1 MTTLVPM
8 PAPFAAVDPLLRRF
22 FAGDDA
28 AAAERLEELVRDE
41 ALPIIRGVAGVR
53 FRRDARDLDDICND
67 IVLQVVRRLRAARQ
81 EGGGEPIASFRAYV
95 ATAAYRGCDAY
106 LREKYPERHR
116 LRNRVQY
123 LLSHHPAFF
132 LRAGEGRR
140 WLCGL
145 VEHAELRDATPRLRE
160 LALREAEWMT
170 DGSLRGAKLAATCRE
185 VFTLA
190 AGPADLE
197 VLVSLLARGI
207 DERVIVAPSEETAAT
222 DAGAGVTFEQQSH
235 LRLLWSE
242 LRLLPRPQ
250 RVALL
255 LNLRDADGEEL
266 ISLLPLVGVAS
277 ITELAAALELD
288 PQTLALIWNELPW
301 PDQRIAALLG
311 LTRQQVI
318 NLRKSARER
327 LARRLRR

>member
-8 PAPFAAVDPLLRRF
+8 TAPFAALDPLLRRF

-28 AAAERLEELVRDE
+28 AAAEQLEELVRDE
-41 ALPIIRGVAGVR
+41 ALPIIRGVAGVS
-53 FRRDARDLDDICND
+53 FSRDARDLDDICND
-67 IVLQVVRRLRAARQ
+67 IVLQVVRRLRAARE

-123 LLSHHPAFF
+123 LLSHHPDFF
-132 LRAGEGRR
+132 LRAGETRR

-145 VEHAELRDATPRLRE
+145 AENAHAADATPRLRE
-160 LALREAEWMT
+160 LAVRGVEWVT
-170 DGSLRGAKLAATCRE
+170 DGSLRGAKLADTCRE
-185 VFTLA
+185 VLRLA
-190 AGPADLE
+190 GGPADLE
-197 VLVSLLARGI
+197 VLVSLLARGL
-207 DERVIVAPSEETAAT
+207 DEQAEAMTEDVAASEA
-222 DAGAGVTFEQQSH
+222 DACLTLEQQSH

-255 LNLRDADGEEL
+255 LNLRGADGEEL
-266 ISLLPLVGVAS
+266 ISLLPLVGVAT
-277 ITELAAALELD
+277 IAELALALELD

-301 PDQRIAALLG
+301 PDHRIAALLG

-318 NLRKSARER
+318 NLRKSGRER